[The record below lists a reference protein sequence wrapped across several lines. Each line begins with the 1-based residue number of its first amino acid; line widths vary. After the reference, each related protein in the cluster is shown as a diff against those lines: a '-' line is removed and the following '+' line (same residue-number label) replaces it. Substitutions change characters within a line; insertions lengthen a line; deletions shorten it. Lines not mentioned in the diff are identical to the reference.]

1 MKPRSGD
8 ADEYDYTYAE
18 SALGWGGMI
27 VGPDGI
33 GEPMPDAEALAFAIP
48 LWVDVPEHIE
58 NAVSIYLDV
67 MSRPEAAIRKAAIT
81 AIGAVVHRYGHLPH
95 EALARQTVREA
106 LADSSAEV
114 SAAAAATSEIIRN
127 VLG

>member
-1 MKPRSGD
+1 MGD
-8 ADEYDYTYAE
+8 AEEYDYTYAE
-18 SALGWGGMI
+18 SVLGWGGTI
-27 VGPDGI
+27 IGPDGI

-67 MSRPEAAIRKAAIT
+67 MSRPEAAIRNAAIT
-81 AIGAVVHRYGHLPH
+81 AIGALVYRYGRLPH
-95 EALARQTVREA
+95 EARVRQIVREA

-114 SAAAAATSEIIRN
+114 SAAAAATSDIIRN